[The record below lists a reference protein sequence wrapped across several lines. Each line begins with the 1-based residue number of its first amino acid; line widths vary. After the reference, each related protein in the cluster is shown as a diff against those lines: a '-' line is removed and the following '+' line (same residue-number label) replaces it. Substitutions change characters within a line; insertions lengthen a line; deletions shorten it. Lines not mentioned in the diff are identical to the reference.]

1 MKAYPYTGK
10 ANTHDFSA
18 CIVNLIYCE
27 LFISSSCVI
36 TTNSDE
42 SNPQPL
48 FFERVSAKKSSKRN
62 AVLWGAAPLPATF
75 EKVDETFKL
84 SNP

>member
-1 MKAYPYTGK
+1 MMQGVAQRVSKRKA
-10 ANTHDFSA
+10 
-18 CIVNLIYCE
+18 IV
-27 LFISSSCVI
+27 
-36 TTNSDE
+36 TTNSGE
-42 SNPQPL
+42 SEPQPL